1 MVLNPVCLNAN
12 VRDFYFME
20 VRSVD
25 RNLQLANE
33 AFKKEQ
39 WQQAAQFYEQE
50 YQSAPSEKINHLLV
64 KSLFEDHQYKMAYTV
79 MMDNLNSYLMDGQ
92 HVILMV
98 RVLLVNHQ
106 LLMAHV
112 LTATVPRLPAEVGQ
126 LLFQAEEEARQKPGF
141 RKDYQTFYQLSALTL
156 NQQQQAFE
164 KGKQLPLGEWVT
176 ATKAL
181 LIDPFVKPIIR
192 VSLLEMVQKLKLKE
206 RFTFR
211 WLDNKNYEVAG
222 NQLKS
227 LAEVKKVGIL
237 ERTLQAMLG
246 DHDPMTQQLYQNEL
260 GLQVTL
266 LYPFIDRA
274 IPDPQAWV
282 TRLIQGDQ
290 EQSAALPTAYSVE
303 WWQRKL
309 SQIMSE
315 MTGT

>member
-1 MVLNPVCLNAN
+1 MVLNLVCLNAN

-20 VRSVD
+20 VRSVN

-33 AFKKEQ
+33 AFKKAQ
-39 WQQAAQFYEQE
+39 WRQAAQLYEQE
-50 YQSAPSEKINHLLV
+50 YQSASSEKINHLLV

-79 MMDNLNSYLMDGQ
+79 MMDNLNSYLMDEQ
-92 HVILMV
+92 HVVLMV
-98 RVLLVNHQ
+98 RVLLANHQ

-112 LTATVPRLPAEVGQ
+112 LTATIPQLPEEVGQ
-126 LLFQAEEEARQKPGF
+126 LIQQAEEGTRQKPDF
-141 RKDYQTFYQLSALTL
+141 RKKYQTFYQLSALTL
-156 NQQQQAFE
+156 NQQQQTFE
-164 KGKQLPLGEWVT
+164 RGKQLPLSEWIT

-181 LIDPFVKPIIR
+181 LVDPFVKPIIR
-192 VSLLEMVQKLKLKE
+192 VSLLEMVQKLKLPQQ
-206 RFTFR
+206 FTFR
-211 WLDNKNYEVAG
+211 WLDNKNYRVAG

-237 ERTLQAMLG
+237 ERALQEMIG
-246 DHDPMTQQLYQNEL
+246 DHDPVTQQLYQNEL

-274 IPDPQAWV
+274 IPDPKAWV
-282 TRLIQGDQ
+282 IRLIQGDQ
-290 EQSAALPTAYSVE
+290 KQSAALPTAYSVE

-315 MTGT
+315 MTGA